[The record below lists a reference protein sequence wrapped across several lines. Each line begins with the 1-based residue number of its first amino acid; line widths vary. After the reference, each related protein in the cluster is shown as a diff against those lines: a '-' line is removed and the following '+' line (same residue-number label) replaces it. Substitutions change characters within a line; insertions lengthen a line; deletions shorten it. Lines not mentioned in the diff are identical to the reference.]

1 MVQTKVPNKLGLQAD
16 QTKSITQKANIDPRK
31 MKKSKPIK
39 RSDFESSGTTSFRR
53 GVPPQ
58 GKPPTMGVEPGAA
71 TPQKQF
77 PTKGSEASP
86 NYMKPTSR
94 FEARRER
101 SQVSSRSSKTSIMNV
116 KSLIKTPNNSKA
128 LTRTSS
134 LKLVRTLTKSPSFK
148 PESASIKKCSQVV
161 VCEDLNV
168 QRATCSST
176 LKDSKF
182 PTYIELSLGATE
194 SEGTSVMKVCPYTYC
209 SLNGHRHA
217 PLPPLKCFLAT
228 RRCILKTQKKT
239 ELACLS
245 PHCAKPSAV
254 GMEEMIIQEMTVDE
268 RAAVPEMD
276 SNSSKISPL
285 TQEDQVDFFIEI
297 YVNNAEDAAKTTG
310 GSKQN
315 GENKDETC
323 FSASEHSEAETTV
336 KFELEETDSEISDM
350 EWEEGQYSVQSL
362 DGVGNSPQ
370 TNVAYNFKNGS
381 FHAGDDNPCPYDQF
395 IFKSDEIVS
404 SNFDKISAEG
414 PEEVF
419 EEEGECSGAGCS
431 NGGFDSEGS
440 CQNLVSNESMH
451 ALNNQ
456 NYQMLPT
463 CDVFE
468 ESTIEEKDGT
478 VMSDDFEA
486 AAIYLIATERPVEEP
501 REAREYKNEVLEADE
516 ENPRNNL
523 QLEDDETESTSNI
536 KDEALIDCPENEFLE
551 DYKESILPENQEHD
565 SSQSFSKS
573 HEDETYEDQ
582 NSSDNREV
590 YQSDAVGKEV
600 LDGSLLPDTEDS
612 ETNQSPKE
620 GLSTDDDTDEVEK
633 EQENATKSLVRIPT
647 SDLLQGSP
655 EAEEHKTEED
665 NYEIQCGATAR
676 DDESNQAFSSE
687 GFAAETQV
695 HSSNKQ
701 SQSNCMDEE
710 QNQGSS
716 EAEEDKTE
724 EDDNEIQI
732 GATARDDEPSQ
743 AFASEGFAA
752 ETQVH
757 SSDKQPQS
765 NSIDEDQNQGS
776 CEAEE
781 GKTEAEEDDNEIQIS
796 ATARDDEP
804 SQVFASEGFAAETQV
819 HSSDKQPQSNSI
831 DEDQNQGSCEA
842 EEGKTEA
849 EEDDNEIQISATARD
864 DEPSQ
869 VFASE
874 GFAAETQVHSSD
886 KQSQSNRLD
895 EDQNQGSSEAEEDKS
910 ETEEDDNEIQ
920 IGATARDDE
929 PSQVFAS
936 EGFAAETQVHS
947 SDKQSQSNRLDE
959 DQNQGSSEAEE
970 DKSEAEEDDNEIQLG
985 ATARDDESSQVFA
998 SEGFAAETQV
1008 HSSDKQSQSNSIDED
1023 QNQSDKDCHENR
1035 SFEIGGSM
1043 DSEDQTH
1050 SGRNQV
1056 SVTQKANEDIEEV
1069 VLEYPNMS
1077 EPEESFPSAK
1087 NEASTQVKPAFCH
1100 GRGHSSQ
1107 ELHKAPN
1114 HLRIIKS
1121 KGYVEDLEDPR
1132 KFDPREPNYLS
1143 IEPDPEAEKVDLRHL
1158 SMEETKN
1165 EEEWMLDYAI
1175 RQAVTK
1181 LAPARKRKVALLVE
1195 AFEKVMP
1202 IPKYESHLSHT
1213 QAAFAPVR
1221 PIQTCS

>member
-16 QTKSITQKANIDPRK
+16 QAKSVTQKAYIDPRK
-31 MKKSKPIK
+31 MKKSKPVK
-39 RSDFESSGTTSFRR
+39 RLDFESSGTTTFRR
-53 GVPPQ
+53 GVPPP

-101 SQVSSRSSKTSIMNV
+101 SQVSSRSSKTSIMNG

-148 PESASIKKCSQVV
+148 PERASIKKCSQVV

-228 RRCILKTQKKT
+228 WRCMLKTQKKT

-245 PHCAKPSAV
+245 PRCAKTFAV
-254 GMEEMIIQEMTVDE
+254 GMEEMIIQEMTLDE
-268 RAAVPEMD
+268 RAAVQEMD
-276 SNSSKISPL
+276 SNSSKISSL
-285 TQEDQVDFFIEI
+285 TQDDQVDFFIEI
-297 YVNNAEDAAKTTG
+297 YVNNAEDAAKTTR
-310 GSKQN
+310 GSEQN

-336 KFELEETDSEISDM
+336 KFELEKTDSEISDM
-350 EWEEGQYSVQSL
+350 EWEEGQYPAQSL

-370 TNVAYNFKNGS
+370 TNVAYDFENGS
-381 FHAGDDNPCPYDQF
+381 FHAGDYNPCPHDQF

-419 EEEGECSGAGCS
+419 EEDGECSGARCS
-431 NGGFDSEGS
+431 NGGSDSEGS
-440 CQNLVSNESMH
+440 FQNLVSNESMH
-451 ALNNQ
+451 VLNNQ

-478 VMSDDFEA
+478 AKSDDFEA
-486 AAIYLIATERPVEEP
+486 AAITLTATEWSVEEP
-501 REAREYKNEVLEADE
+501 REAREYKNEVLEADA

-551 DYKESILPENQEHD
+551 DDEESILPENQEHD

-590 YQSDAVGKEV
+590 YRSDAVGKEV
-600 LDGSLLPDTEDS
+600 LDGSLLPETEDS
-612 ETNQSPKE
+612 ETNQSPEE
-620 GLSTDDDTDEVEK
+620 GLSTADDTDEMEK
-633 EQENATKSLVRIPT
+633 EQENAAKSLMRIPT

-655 EAEEHKTEED
+655 EAEEDKTEED
-665 NYEIQCGATAR
+665 NYKIQCGATAI

-687 GFAAETQV
+687 DFAAETQV
-695 HSSNKQ
+695 HSSDKQ
-701 SQSNCMDEE
+701 SQSNRMDEE

-732 GATARDDEPSQ
+732 GVTARDDEPSQAFASEDFAAETQVHSSDKQSQSNSIDEDQNQGSSEAEEDKSEEDDNEIQIGTTARDDEPSQ

-757 SSDKQPQS
+757 SSDKQFQS
-765 NSIDEDQNQGS
+765 NRLDEDQNQGS
-776 CEAEE
+776 SEAEKD
-781 GKTEAEEDDNEIQIS
+781 KTEAEEDDNEIQLS
-796 ATARDDEP
+796 ATA
-804 SQVFASEGFAAETQV
+804 
-819 HSSDKQPQSNSI
+819 K
-831 DEDQNQGSCEA
+831 
-842 EEGKTEA
+842 
-849 EEDDNEIQISATARD
+849 D

-895 EDQNQGSSEAEEDKS
+895 EDQNQSSSEAEEDK
-910 ETEEDDNEIQ
+910 T
-920 IGATARDDE
+920 
-929 PSQVFAS
+929 
-936 EGFAAETQVHS
+936 
-947 SDKQSQSNRLDE
+947 
-959 DQNQGSSEAEE
+959 
-970 DKSEAEEDDNEIQLG
+970 EEDDNEIQLG
-985 ATARDDESSQVFA
+985 ATARDDEPSEVFA
-998 SEGFAAETQV
+998 SEGFAAETPV

-1023 QNQSDKDCHENR
+1023 SNQSDKDCHENR
-1035 SFEIGGSM
+1035 SFEIRGSM

-1050 SGRNQV
+1050 SGRNQG
-1056 SVTQKANEDIEEV
+1056 SVTQKANEDIDEV
-1069 VLEYPNMS
+1069 VLEYPTMS

-1100 GRGHSSQ
+1100 GGGHSSQ
-1107 ELHKAPN
+1107 EMHKAPN

-1158 SMEETKN
+1158 SMDETKN

-1202 IPKYESHLSHT
+1202 IPKYESHMSHT
-1213 QAAFAPVR
+1213 QAALAPVR
-1221 PIQTCS
+1221 SIQACN